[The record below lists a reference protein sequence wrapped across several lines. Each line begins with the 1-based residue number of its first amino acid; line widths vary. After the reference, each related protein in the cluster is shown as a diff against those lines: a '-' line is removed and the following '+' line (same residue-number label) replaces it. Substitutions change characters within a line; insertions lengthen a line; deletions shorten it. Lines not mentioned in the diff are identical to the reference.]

1 MKRKKGEQI
10 YRANRHF
17 SHPAGKLVSFAN
29 QRTAPVGAFCRRN
42 KKAWTEEAEDARIG
56 GRS

>member
-29 QRTAPVGAFCRRN
+29 QRTAPVGAFCRRK
-42 KKAWTEEAEDARIG
+42 KKA
-56 GRS
+56 